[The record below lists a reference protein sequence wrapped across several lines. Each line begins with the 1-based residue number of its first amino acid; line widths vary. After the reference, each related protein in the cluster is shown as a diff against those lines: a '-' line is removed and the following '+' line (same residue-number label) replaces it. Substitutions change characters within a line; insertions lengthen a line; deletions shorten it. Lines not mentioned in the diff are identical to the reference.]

1 MEKEIVDQI
10 AYVASRLATVLV
22 VFTGL
27 QSLCGAVDA
36 QLGPVAAFVAL
47 VCLGV
52 CWHAHFLRDV
62 LWQRPR
68 LFVWIVTF
76 CLVATTVTFM
86 ASAPIPSPVI
96 PAPLG

>member
-1 MEKEIVDQI
+1 MEKETVDRI
-10 AYVASRLATVLV
+10 AYMASRLATMLV

-27 QSLCGAVDA
+27 QSLCVAVDA

-47 VCLGV
+47 VCLGL

-62 LWQRPR
+62 LWEHHKF
-68 LFVWIVTF
+68 FVWIVTF
-76 CLVATTVTFM
+76 CLVAMMVTFM
-86 ASAPIPSPVI
+86 ASAPIPSSVI